1 MNIFEVQRQNIS
13 AVASTIYR
21 DIATKGGTITAFV
34 PAITPKVEKIL
45 QGKEYYIVKYDD
57 KTYILVG
64 TQTNLAYFVILT
76 TNPDDLKNFNLDNRN
91 LPSEIKSKYPV
102 KAYNSADFY
111 NTYSSIGQITTMA
124 TTEQK
129 DKKPDKKDE
138 DKKDNK
144 IFIFVI
150 ASVVILIAIVLALAF
165 MRKK

>member
-1 MNIFEVQRQNIS
+1 MNIFEVQKQNIS

-45 QGKEYYIVKYDD
+45 QGKEYCIVKYDD
-57 KTYILVG
+57 KTYILAG

-76 TNPDDLKNFNLDNRN
+76 TNPEDLKNFNLDNPK

-111 NTYSSIGQITTMA
+111 NTYSSIGQITTA
-124 TTEQK
+124 EQK
-129 DKKPDKKDE
+129 DQKPDKKGE

-144 IFIFVI
+144 IIIFAIV
-150 ASVVILIAIVLALAF
+150 SVVILIAIVLALVF
-165 MRKK
+165 MKKK

>member
-1 MNIFEVQRQNIS
+1 MNIFEVQRQNINT
-13 AVASTIYR
+13 VASTIYR

-45 QGKEYYIVKYDD
+45 QGKEYYIAKYDD

-76 TNPDDLKNFNLDNRN
+76 TNPDDLKNFNLDNPK

-102 KAYNSADFY
+102 KAYNPADFY
-111 NTYSSIGQITTMA
+111 NTYSSIGQMTTMA

-129 DKKPDKKDE
+129 EQKPDKKDE